1 MVRKDK
7 INVNK
12 EQRLQV
18 AKVQVLSEII
28 ARANLAGNLGYS
40 YDGERDLYQALGYSR
55 TLTYQNF
62 IAQYLRQDIARAII
76 DRPVNVSWSGPLSLV
91 ESGEGEETGLEKE
104 WRKLE
109 RQMQLKSNFM
119 RLDKLTG
126 LGRYGV
132 LLLGLD
138 DIKKQ
143 EDFITAVNPGKRK
156 LLYVRPLGESSAK
169 IKSWV
174 QDPSNPRFGKPLV
187 YDIVLLNPE
196 GNESSTIQVHYSRII
211 HVVES
216 AMENGTEGI
225 PRLQPVFNRLQ
236 DLEKLLGGSAE
247 MFWRGARPGYSGEL
261 DKDRT
266 MSTTMW
272 ADLQD
277 QIDEY
282 ENNLRRILVADGLK
296 LNSLTPQI
304 SDPKNHVDVQIMMI
318 SAETG
323 IPKRILSGSERGELA
338 SSQDAAEWIAFVQSR
353 REEFVEPHIIR
364 PFVDRMIEF
373 EILPKANE
381 EYDIEWQD
389 LFAVSEA
396 DRVKIGQARAIAL
409 KEYCTMPIA
418 AEVVSPEAFFE
429 MFLGLSREKIEL
441 IEELNATSILQ
452 GQIQEAEE
460 RTFEME
466 MKAKEKPVKKEV
478 NAEARA

>member
-1 MVRKDK
+1 MIRKDH
-7 INVNK
+7 IEVNK

-18 AKVQVLSEII
+18 AKLQVMSEII

-40 YDGERDLYQALGYSR
+40 YDGDRDLYQALGYSR
-55 TLTYQNF
+55 TLTYQNYV
-62 IAQYLRQDIARAII
+62 AQYLRQDIARAVI
-76 DRPVNVSWSGPLSLV
+76 DRPVNVSWSGPISLV
-91 ESGEGEETGLEKE
+91 ESNEGKETELEKN

-109 RQMQLKSNFM
+109 RDLQLKSTFI

-132 LLLGLD
+132 LLLGFD
-138 DIKKQ
+138 DIQKI
-143 EDFITAVNPGKRK
+143 EDFIKPVTPGKRK

-169 IKSWV
+169 IQSWGT
-174 QDPSNPRFGKPLV
+174 DPGNDRYGKPLI
-187 YDIVLLNPE
+187 YEIILLNPE
-196 GNESSTIQVHYSRII
+196 GDESSTIRVHYSRLI

-216 AMENGTEGI
+216 AMENETEGV
-225 PRLQPVFNRLQ
+225 PRLQPIFNRLQ

-272 ADLQD
+272 DDLQD
-277 QIDEY
+277 QVDEY

-296 LNSLTPQI
+296 LNSLAPQI

-323 IPKRILSGSERGELA
+323 IPKRVLSGSERGELA

-353 REEFVEPHIIR
+353 REGHVEPHIIR
-364 PFVDRMIEF
+364 PFIDRMMEYGV
-373 EILPKANE
+373 LPKAKK

-396 DRVKIGQARAIAL
+396 DRVKIGQIRATAL
-409 KEYCTMPIA
+409 KEYCTMPLA
-418 AEVVSPEAFFE
+418 AEVMSPEAFFE
-429 MFLGLSREKIEL
+429 LCLGLSREKIEL
-441 IEELNATSILQ
+441 TKELNATSILRD
-452 GQIQEAEE
+452 QITEAEE
-460 RTFEME
+460 RMVEE
-466 MKAKEKPVKKEV
+466 EEKAKVVKQPIQRKETKKE
-478 NAEARA
+478 